1 MYSGA
6 VWDRLA
12 SIPPGSKKKL
22 LLHVSLVDCLLPEA
36 LAKAPPGE
44 AHEGMTRQMR
54 VLASSPCFIR

>member
-12 SIPPGSKKKL
+12 SIPPGSKKQGPLKL
-22 LLHVSLVDCLLPEA
+22 QVTLVDSLLPEA

-44 AHEGMTRQMR
+44 NISKVRLR
-54 VLASSPCFIR
+54 P